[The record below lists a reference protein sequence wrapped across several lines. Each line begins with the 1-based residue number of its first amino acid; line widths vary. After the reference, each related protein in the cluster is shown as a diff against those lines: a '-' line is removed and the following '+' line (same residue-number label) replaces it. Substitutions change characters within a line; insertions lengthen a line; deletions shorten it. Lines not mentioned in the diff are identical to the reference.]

1 LDINASDTSGCTA
14 LLWAARNGHEDTVKY
29 LCKSNADINA
39 TGFGGWSALQHAVSG
54 AHENMVMLL
63 LQCDANPNSLD
74 ETGSTAL
81 HLAAAR
87 DVNASNAFSARPL
100 HHGALFGHVACIK
113 KLVECGSEIDAQDAE
128 GNTPLHIAAQMGY
141 EIVVRFLLNN
151 CNKNICNV
159 NGMVPVEFA
168 HNARIRGLLQ

>member
-1 LDINASDTSGCTA
+1 MPSAPGLFTTA
-14 LLWAARNGHEDTVKY
+14 H
-29 LCKSNADINA
+29 
-39 TGFGGWSALQHAVSG
+39 
-54 AHENMVMLL
+54 
-63 LQCDANPNSLD
+63 SLV
-74 ETGSTAL
+74 TW
-81 HLAAAR
+81 R
-87 DVNASNAFSARPL
+87 
-100 HHGALFGHVACIK
+100 CIK